1 MKTSAWGAP
10 RGRLAAV
17 PRQNLLLCPVG
28 QGLWLLRDG
37 APRGQQPQG
46 FGSRLPRTVG
56 LRYVSVPSQSH
67 WQDEDPWPFV
77 KWRPGSKGLFGPGD
91 ACREPSMR
99 GWGAGPPG
107 TAVTDTD
114 TDTPGRGP
122 PAAVCRPGTLTEG
135 ESVGDGGGGGKGEA
149 PAGAAGL

>member
-1 MKTSAWGAP
+1 MG
-10 RGRLAAV
+10 LE
-17 PRQNLLLCPVG
+17 PVG
-28 QGLWLLRDG
+28 GKSEIKTASAKPLDRPG
-37 APRGQQPQG
+37 ATLKSAIRGPFFYIIMISAFFIG
-46 FGSRLPRTVG
+46 FLNNPI
-56 LRYVSVPSQSH
+56 YVSVPSQSH